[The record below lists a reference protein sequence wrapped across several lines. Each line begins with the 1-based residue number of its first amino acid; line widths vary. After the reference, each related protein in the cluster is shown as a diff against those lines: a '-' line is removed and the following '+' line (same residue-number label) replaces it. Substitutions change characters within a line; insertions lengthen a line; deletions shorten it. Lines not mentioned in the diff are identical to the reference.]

1 MSALKLSV
9 NTPVQVALSYPTG
22 KEVQGQYGPQVLF
35 SLCLAPGGEK
45 AMYVPPAVA
54 EQIQSLGIVKGEPFQ
69 IVKAEVTNGGR
80 PKVEW
85 RVTRLKP
92 EPSSVKKPV
101 STTPVNGH
109 AALNGIPYCD
119 PKTELI
125 HAYDTAIQVLVEAR
139 AHAAMA
145 GLPVQFTGEDVRQ
158 LAATLIIDA
167 GKNRRMPGL
176 RAA

>member
-1 MSALKLSV
+1 MSTLKVPV
-9 NTPVQVALSYPTG
+9 NQPVQVALAYPTG

-45 AMYVPPAVA
+45 SMYVPPAVA
-54 EQIQSLGIVKGEPFQ
+54 EQIQNLGIAKGEPFQ
-69 IVKAEVTNGGR
+69 IVKVEVPNGTR

-92 EPSSVKKPV
+92 EPSTVKKPV
-101 STTPVNGH
+101 SVPVNGH
-109 AALNGIPYCD
+109 AALNGIPYYD

-125 HAYDTAIQVLVEAR
+125 LAYDTAIQVLVEAR